1 MGREKSSY
9 VRPAKGRFLRRR
21 SCFFRNIHSDE
32 RNLPTAQ
39 SVSDL
44 PGYSDPYKKATPLPF
59 GMHSRA
65 WGDPEWITAHP
76 IPSPNQTL
84 CCGVWLPQNTVAP
97 YPSPGPWLRIS
108 HFGKVPDTQCRAC
121 ASVQPALDSA
131 LDLLPAPSEPHPAPP
146 EPPPAPLAHAGHL
159 TSAQTR
165 RPRGAPRPMGPAA
178 PPVTR
183 SPTALILMPPRQLA
197 AVPGGAPRPGPA
209 RLRGGK
215 AAAVRGRH
223 RRRAPPSHPR
233 GAGQAAPPHPGPHRG
248 GTGLR
253 RPGPAPPGGGGSA
266 EAAGEGGRGP
276 GRRRRSPESG
286 RGERVG
292 LSWRSS
298 ARWSRVGARQ
308 PGCGRPG
315 LRRAAPARGQH
326 PRQGNAVR
334 ERGRRRVFLLL
345 PEIKRCRRL
354 APGTASSGCAGKGP
368 FPAAAQ
374 QEAQPPGTPLFEAG
388 SPPGAPAFTRQREA
402 VPGGAGA
409 VPLPA
414 LPSDTFISASGE
426 VN

>member
-1 MGREKSSY
+1 MRG
-9 VRPAKGRFLRRR
+9 
-21 SCFFRNIHSDE
+21 I
-32 RNLPTAQ
+32 LPTAQ

-84 CCGVWLPQNTVAP
+84 CCGVWLPQNTVGP

-131 LDLLPAPSEPHPAPP
+131 LDLLPAPCEPHPAPP

-233 GAGQAAPPHPGPHRG
+233 GAGRRHRHTPAPTAGGQGCGGRDPPHLEAAGAPK
-248 GTGLR
+248 
-253 RPGPAPPGGGGSA
+253 PPGKEGAGRAGGGARRKAGGGS
-266 EAAGEGGRGP
+266 
-276 GRRRRSPESG
+276 
-286 RGERVG
+286 G
-292 LSWRSS
+292 L
-298 ARWSRVGARQ
+298 
-308 PGCGRPG
+308 
-315 LRRAAPARGQH
+315 
-326 PRQGNAVR
+326 
-334 ERGRRRVFLLL
+334 
-345 PEIKRCRRL
+345 
-354 APGTASSGCAGKGP
+354 AS
-368 FPAAAQ
+368 
-374 QEAQPPGTPLFEAG
+374 
-388 SPPGAPAFTRQREA
+388 PGAPQ
-402 VPGGAGA
+402 PGGAGSVPASPAAAARGCA
-409 VPLPA
+409 VRHLPGGSTPA
-414 LPSDTFISASGE
+414 KGTRCGRGAGGSSSFCCRK
-426 VN
+426 